1 MNRSIFIRLV
11 IGSIMA
17 LSLLTVVACG
27 SGSDSSDESQPSDTT
42 TTSHAPAPP
51 PPAAQTSP
59 PPAAAPQPTTAPA
72 PAPSEETV
80 PVGHR
85 VGDRAPDYMLALTG
99 DRQVNSTDLV
109 SEGKPVFIL
118 FHATW

>member
-17 LSLLTVVACG
+17 LSLLTAVACG
-27 SGSDSSDESQPSDTT
+27 SSSDSSDESQPSDTT
-42 TTSHAPAPP
+42 TTSPAPAPP

-99 DRQVNSTDLV
+99 DRSVNSTDLV

>member
-1 MNRSIFIRLV
+1 MI
-11 IGSIMA
+11 A
-17 LSLLTVVACG
+17 TLSLLLAAACG
-27 SGSDSSDESQPSDTT
+27 SDSSSSDESQPSDTT
-42 TTSHAPAPP
+42 TTSPAPAPP
-51 PPAAQTSP
+51 PP
-59 PPAAAPQPTTAPA
+59 PAAAPEPTTAPA

-99 DRQVNSTDLV
+99 DRQVNSADLV